1 MEKSYLFMKLLLKS
15 HSPFIVSPIT
25 QHGINSFLLVLHW
38 ATHLPFCGAP
48 TTFLPVL
55 WSNISRAGSMSYL
68 CFYFQQHLAQT
79 LAKKGKEEKKTK
91 EGSVGDD
98 MEKLEPLGTAGGDR
112 KWCGRCRKV
121 RWFLRGKS
129 WDGWMAQRCHTQAVG
144 QVQ

>member
-15 HSPFIVSPIT
+15 HSPFIISPIT

-79 LAKKGKEEKKTK
+79 LAKKGKEERREKERKYFFKYLVYTK
-91 EGSVGDD
+91 ICARDFPIIILFNE
-98 MEKLEPLGTAGGDR
+98 
-112 KWCGRCRKV
+112 
-121 RWFLRGKS
+121 
-129 WDGWMAQRCHTQAVG
+129 
-144 QVQ
+144 